1 MSATTTFIKA
11 DKLKKTYRSR
21 DGSEVDAIE
30 AATFDIRQGEFISIV
45 GPSGCGKSTLM
56 NMVAGLLAPS
66 SGSLKFDGLP
76 EGLERPR
83 LGMVFQDA
91 VLLPWRSVLKNV
103 LLPLEIDK
111 GTRSDG
117 EAYARELIKLVG
129 LQGFESKYPFEL
141 SGGMQQRASIA
152 RALVNDPALLLMDEP
167 FAALDALM
175 RESMAQELQRIWSV
189 SRKTVLFITHSIDEA
204 VFLSDRIIV
213 MTTRPSQIKEVITV
227 PLDRPR
233 TIEMTSSAQYIECVA
248 RVKRLL
254 FSKGDVHESH

>member
-1 MSATTTFIKA
+1 MSETATFIKA

-66 SGSLKFDGLP
+66 SGSLKFDGFP
-76 EGLERPR
+76 EGPERPR

-91 VLLPWRSVLKNV
+91 VLLPWRTVLKNV

-111 GTRSDG
+111 GSRTAG
-117 EAYARELIKLVG
+117 EGYARELIKLVG
-129 LQGFESKYPFEL
+129 LQGFEGKYPFEL

-213 MTTRPSQIKEVITV
+213 MTTRPSQIREVITV
-227 PLDRPR
+227 PLERPR
-233 TIEMTSSAQYIECVA
+233 TIEMTSSTAYIECVA

-254 FSKGDVHESH
+254 FAKGEVHESH

>member
-1 MSATTTFIKA
+1 MNATVAFIKA
-11 DKLKKTYRSR
+11 DKLKKTYQSR

-45 GPSGCGKSTLM
+45 GPSGCGKTTLM

-76 EGLERPR
+76 EGPERPR
-83 LGMVFQDA
+83 IGMVFQNA

-111 GTRSDG
+111 GNSSDR
-117 EAYARELIKLVG
+117 EAYAYELIKLVG
-129 LQGFESKYPFEL
+129 LEGFESKYPFEL

-152 RALVNDPALLLMDEP
+152 RALVNDPSLLLMDEP

-175 RESMAQELQRIWSV
+175 RESMALELQRIWSV
-189 SRKTVLFITHSIDEA
+189 SRKTVLFVTHSIDEA

-213 MTTRPSQIKEVITV
+213 MTARPSQIKELITV
-227 PLDRPR
+227 PLERPR
-233 TIEMTSSAQYIECVA
+233 TIKMTTSSQYIECVA
-248 RVKRLL
+248 RVKQLL
-254 FSKGDVHESH
+254 FSSGEIDVPH